1 LVNDM
6 PSTAP
11 AKPALIGTSE
21 ASATMICKHRR
32 SFIDFVPLVS
42 AFERISAMEATERFG
57 RWPPAK
63 ARGDVARYPSG
74 INRG

>member
-1 LVNDM
+1 MNA
-6 PSTAP
+6 PSPLAGEGLNGISP
-11 AKPALIGTSE
+11 KCCWVRGTPHILSLRR
-21 ASATMICKHRR
+21 TPCICTQPNLCDG
-32 SFIDFVPLVS
+32 SDL
-42 AFERISAMEATERFG
+42 RFG

>member
-1 LVNDM
+1 VLV
-6 PSTAP
+6 A
-11 AKPALIGTSE
+11 
-21 ASATMICKHRR
+21 
-32 SFIDFVPLVS
+32 PLVS